1 MKSAAVLLISLSL
14 ISFSNAVHQSTKT
27 NSLTI
32 TTGGTSGYVE
42 EAAFATNKNV
52 ANVQTG
58 ECIDVEEGG
67 AVNSATVNGDIT
79 GADATSPTG
88 DTTCQSIT
96 S

>member
-1 MKSAAVLLISLSL
+1 MKSAIVLAISLSL
-14 ISFSNAVHQSTKT
+14 FSFTSAVQQT
-27 NSLTI
+27 NPNQLTI
-32 TTGGTSGYVE
+32 TTGGSTGYVE